1 MIVKKTYNIKSC
13 DDIELDIKRKSKL
26 NFHIYYDDEKEI
38 KALVFVVQGIGAN
51 GDDSFLELVLKE
63 LLKNFDV
70 AFVSVNYHCI
80 ANRPQLGASFYMDD
94 IDKLIMKESVK
105 ALGLNLPFNVDEIGI
120 ISLADGMF

>member
-70 AFVSVNYHCI
+70 A
-80 ANRPQLGASFYMDD
+80 L
-94 IDKLIMKESVK
+94 
-105 ALGLNLPFNVDEIGI
+105 
-120 ISLADGMF
+120 